1 METAVEAEAV
11 NLKRFDQDLAS
22 TLHTIMETGG
32 DPGGGNVVL
41 LLDNAVK
48 LSTHLC
54 FLSSSP
60 VLKRLYMDI
69 EVRLEK
75 TSYISMPGFS
85 EKAVKQLLQFLHRGF
100 VVFDLNESQ
109 HEFLYLCT
117 SLKINPPVIK
127 DFNLGDVGASQV
139 GTESRSNV
147 KYTTLVPHAEVV
159 SSDDNI
165 SSETLGTE
173 DGNLARNEEGASED
187 CDPENN
193 FLENLKS
200 PPPRVME
207 DVSSDDET
215 PEHISDFLNQMMPA
229 ECNEKSDN
237 ETNQSSKS
245 PSAVEQETEIS
256 QENLLSNQDCFESH
270 PPCLDTFK
278 MPDSFDIPTDYI
290 QEILPN
296 KTLSTC
302 VKNDASPIKN
312 LGNLCSDKEENH
324 PNHNVNVNKEREGK
338 LNLDDILTN
347 AMLDNDNTPVQDDLM
362 QVQLTTYRK
371 DSSAKRNRGIQ
382 GKINPKRDRKKMMA
396 ELFNDSDSTSDS
408 EAADKKQSDG
418 EKKKIVDDLEEK
430 KNRMKQKLKYSSENI
445 TKKISNSV
453 RDDVRKILNSTSSS
467 SSSKKKN
474 EEDDRFIVPDNDVSI
489 SDPSSTESE
498 EDSSSHESGED
509 IRSKRLGNR
518 KKKKGGDVLAWMNRR
533 ASVKVVVQNSPK
545 FNIMERGQYRLKLL
559 ADESK
564 DSDSEA
570 EPSFAGKAETK
581 AKESDSSDDS
591 IPRGRRIRGLKS
603 SSDSETEARK
613 RKKKKKIKKKL
624 KVSREE
630 KKESFPVPVEEVVW
644 TPDMYRKWDNMSTKR
659 KSGDSDSSKTK
670 QKQIKR
676 SHSIDLKRSSTLSTK
691 MSDKNK
697 FNRSISTVESSSSSS
712 QGTPTK
718 QKASLPWPN
727 ATTLPKIPKLKKS
740 E

>member
-1 METAVEAEAV
+1 M
-11 NLKRFDQDLAS
+11 
-22 TLHTIMETGG
+22 
-32 DPGGGNVVL
+32 
-41 LLDNAVK
+41 
-48 LSTHLC
+48 
-54 FLSSSP
+54 
-60 VLKRLYMDI
+60 
-69 EVRLEK
+69 
-75 TSYISMPGFS
+75 
-85 EKAVKQLLQFLHRGF
+85 
-100 VVFDLNESQ
+100 
-109 HEFLYLCT
+109 YLCT

-229 ECNEKSDN
+229 EKGNEKSDN
-237 ETNQSSKS
+237 ETHQSSRS

-445 TKKISNSV
+445 TKKISNSI
-453 RDDVRKILNSTSSS
+453 RDDVVIRFSSNLDLNFF
-467 SSSKKKN
+467 
-474 EEDDRFIVPDNDVSI
+474 DRC
-489 SDPSSTESE
+489 
-498 EDSSSHESGED
+498 
-509 IRSKRLGNR
+509 L
-518 KKKKGGDVLAWMNRR
+518 
-533 ASVKVVVQNSPK
+533 
-545 FNIMERGQYRLKLL
+545 
-559 ADESK
+559 
-564 DSDSEA
+564 
-570 EPSFAGKAETK
+570 
-581 AKESDSSDDS
+581 
-591 IPRGRRIRGLKS
+591 
-603 SSDSETEARK
+603 
-613 RKKKKKIKKKL
+613 
-624 KVSREE
+624 
-630 KKESFPVPVEEVVW
+630 
-644 TPDMYRKWDNMSTKR
+644 
-659 KSGDSDSSKTK
+659 
-670 QKQIKR
+670 
-676 SHSIDLKRSSTLSTK
+676 
-691 MSDKNK
+691 
-697 FNRSISTVESSSSSS
+697 
-712 QGTPTK
+712 
-718 QKASLPWPN
+718 
-727 ATTLPKIPKLKKS
+727 
-740 E
+740 